1 MRKALQLIL
10 ALVLLLAVPIELEVD
25 ASQSEPAVV
34 HVVLFYSNGCSY
46 CNHVLSGTLPAL
58 QDKYQAKLDILLVD
72 IATLDEVNNLYAL
85 GAAIGLSKEQVVVP
99 FLVIDHTTLVGADQI
114 DTQLSGLIDKYLA
127 SGGVDLPNIPELDG
141 LLATGIAFNT
151 FDPSSDQIAQ
161 AAPSNNTLG
170 MNLAWGI
177 MAVMAIAILLAGA
190 FVARAFQGKAL
201 GALKGWLDFAIPI
214 LAILGLGVS
223 IYLTYVEVSHAQ
235 AFCGPVGD
243 CNTVQS
249 SSYARLFG
257 FFPIGVLGI
266 LGYSAILVTWMWRRL
281 RPDSFARTAGPLL
294 YGLALFGTLFSVYLT
309 YLELFVIHAV
319 CIWCLGSAIIITALM
334 LLTLPPITQW
344 LAITEDEE

>member
-1 MRKALQLIL
+1 MRKALQLIF
-10 ALVLLLAVPIELEVD
+10 AAVLLLAIPINAKAD
-25 ASQSEPAVV
+25 ASQSKTVVV
-34 HVVLFYSNGCSY
+34 HVVMFYSNGCSY
-46 CNHVLSGTLPAL
+46 CNQVLSSTLPAL
-58 QDKYQAKLDILLVD
+58 QEKYQAKLDILLVD
-72 IATLDEVNNLYAL
+72 VATLDEVNNLYSL
-85 GAAIGLSKEQVVVP
+85 GAAFGLSKAQVMVP
-99 FLVIDHTTLVGADQI
+99 FLVIDHTALVGADQI

-127 SGGVDLPNIPELDG
+127 NGGVDLPNMPELDG
-141 LLATGIAFNT
+141 LLATAIAFTT
-151 FDPSSDQIAQ
+151 FDPSSEQTAQ
-161 AAPSNNTLG
+161 GAPSNNTVG

-177 MAVMAIAILLAGA
+177 MAFMALAIILAGM
-190 FVARAFQGKAL
+190 FLVRAFQGKAL

-223 IYLTYVEVSHAQ
+223 IYLTYVEVSHTQ

-257 FFPIGVLGI
+257 FFPIGVLGM
-266 LGYSAILVTWMWRRL
+266 LGFIAILVTWMWRRL
-281 RPDSFARTAGPLL
+281 RSDSFARMTGPIL
-294 YGLALFGTLFSVYLT
+294 YGMALFGTLFSVYLT

-319 CIWCLGSAIIITALM
+319 CIWCLSSAIIITALM